1 MFPEGTVVLDSTQGI
16 TACPD
21 EGSVIHAR
29 VSTDEHTHADLYQTF
44 AHEWSPRRTVR
55 VDPSGEHD
63 YSASMVAPKQ
73 APDYPWAV
81 YLASADYR
89 FRLLAFDFDS
99 SCLGPDQARTD
110 SDRLAAHLDN
120 LGVHYLRAHSGPWGG
135 QHIWLRL
142 GENGADL
149 AAVGELNR
157 VLDQHYATFDASPLS
172 KPRRGVVRPPGAPHR
187 HGGRSVPHLAGAELQ
202 QALERAGRGTT
213 PEVVT
218 WLLARHPHTP
228 STPRPIGAI
237 STAMRAAPIRIGDP
251 TTNPHLDRPRRPLSA
266 ATQELLDT
274 APGKRADR
282 SAIAHSIFL
291 GMACAGHTLN
301 DARTAAES
309 APGLVRLREDRDN
322 GRDDLARQW
331 DRALQ
336 RAATF
341 AYLPDRTHPQE
352 PLDEELDTI
361 ERALTVH
368 AARFAQPG
376 GESDERILYA
386 LTTFARTARTRTLD
400 IDCRR
405 LAQRAGLAASTIS
418 RRLRVIAQTG
428 WVTQTYAA
436 AGTRAASWTLNL
448 PPKGW
453 EDPAATQG
461 NPPPA
466 PEPASR
472 LLTHHT
478 HDLWSPR
485 PGLGAAAA
493 RIHWALLGGART
505 TTKIAGVTGYSP
517 KTVEKTLRSL
527 SRLHLDGPGSRSAD
541 SVKGQLHTAA
551 KELGLAEVSAGR
563 RERHIIDRELFAWWN
578 DEQAWRRRKGKKRGP
593 KRNAGMAT
601 TLALPIDGPARIK
614 YGRFPTKP
622 GGRADYRTARDIVR
636 GYLAPAERV
645 AA

>member
-1 MFPEGTVVLDSTQGI
+1 MDRAQGI
-16 TACPD
+16 AHPD
-21 EGSVIHAR
+21 ELSISHAR
-29 VSTDEHTHADLYQTF
+29 VSTNERTHSDLYQAF
-44 AHEWSPRRTVR
+44 AHLWSPRRTVR
-55 VDPSGEHD
+55 VDPSREHD

-81 YLASADYR
+81 YLASLDHR

-99 SCLGPDQARTD
+99 SRLGPDQARTD

-120 LGVHYLRAHSGPWGG
+120 LGVPYLRAHSGPGGG

-142 GENGADL
+142 GENGADP
-149 AAVGELNR
+149 AAVGELNH
-157 VLDQHYATFDASPLS
+157 VLEQHYATFDTSPLS
-172 KPRRGVVRPPGAPHR
+172 KPHMGVVRPPGAPHR
-187 HGGRSVPHLAGAELQ
+187 GGGRSVPHLAGAELQ
-202 QALERAGRGTT
+202 QALEQVGRGTT

-218 WLLARHPHTP
+218 WLLARHAHTP
-228 STPRPIGAI
+228 PVRRPIAPI
-237 STAMRAAPIRIGDP
+237 SAAMRAIPIRIGDP

-274 APGKRADR
+274 APGKSADR
-282 SAIAHSIFL
+282 SAITHSVFL

-301 DARTAAES
+301 DARIAAES
-309 APGLVRLREDRDN
+309 APGLVRLREDRDK

-341 AYLPDRTHPQE
+341 AYVPDSDNHQE
-352 PLDEELDTI
+352 PLDEDLDTI

-386 LTTFARTARTRTLD
+386 LITFARTARTRTLD

-418 RRLRVIAQTG
+418 RRLRVLAQTG

-453 EDPAATQG
+453 EHAAATQG

-466 PEPASR
+466 LAPAST

-485 PGLGAAAA
+485 PGLGAASA
-493 RIHWALLGGART
+493 RIHWALLSGAST
-505 TTKIAGVTGYSP
+505 PQAIAGVTGYSL
-517 KTVEKTLRSL
+517 KTVEKALLRL
-527 SRLHLDGPGSRSAD
+527 SRLCLVGVGLRSAESD
-541 SVKGQLHTAA
+541 NGQLHTAA

-563 RERHIIDRELFAWWN
+563 RERHVIDRELFAWWN

-593 KRNAGMAT
+593 TRTAGMAT

-622 GGRADYRTARDIVR
+622 GGRADYRTARATVR
-636 GYLAPAERV
+636 GYLAPAEGV